1 MERQPKDDNVVKSPN
16 HLLISPFLLVFFLL
30 SVLLRLFQITRDQ
43 LPIID
48 CDEEIYRSQL
58 QRMINE
64 SDPTTN
70 NFLAGGTNFTPLYFL
85 LKPINSLFA
94 LTENQNLFLMRFFF
108 PTILSSLTVY
118 IVFALGVQV
127 FQSRLVGKV
136 AVVLYTFSPFVIS
149 QSQIFYPDSY
159 TTFFGG
165 LLLYQVIHYYKR
177 QSNSLI
183 LLSVLSCIAVSTKY
197 TLVFLCV
204 TAVIGIVMRALEEK
218 CSTTDLLWRLVLYC
232 TNAVVTF
239 LIWNY
244 SLLIKPI
251 GFLYGFAN
259 NLAIYG
265 QPSSFKAEVMLFY
278 QMSMWL
284 LPLGIAGLITIPVG
298 VKHAFKFAPN
308 SRILVLFL
316 SPLILL
322 PIQLASG
329 QQVLVRSTNSVISII
344 VVLGGVGLV
353 VLWQGNS
360 TLKKIVSTVLIALS
374 IYQFLFF
381 LDQNVRQDSREK
393 AVSYLS
399 QMGIENDVTIGTN
412 FGCGY
417 SSGLSEKFT
426 VVDDPNMKLKLD
438 IYAFDMYW
446 QNTKFYQVYERNPWY
461 TEFNPLY
468 IQKYHGHSNI
478 PQRLLH
484 FSGFQR
490 DFEAIVP
497 SDYRLTIVEGYG
509 PDILILIKKSFD

>member
-1 MERQPKDDNVVKSPN
+1 MK
-16 HLLISPFLLVFFLL
+16 LLNQLLKNPFLLIFFLL
-30 SVLLRLFQITRDQ
+30 SISLRLFQITRDQ

-48 CDEEIYRSQL
+48 CDEEIYRSQI

-70 NFLAGGTNFTPLYFL
+70 NFLAGGTNFTPLYLFI
-85 LKPINSLFA
+85 KPINSIFD
-94 LTENQNLFLMRFFF
+94 LTENQNLVLMRFIF
-108 PTILSSLTVY
+108 PTILSSLTVFV
-118 IVFALGVQV
+118 VFALGVQV
-127 FQSRLVGKV
+127 SQSRLVGKIS
-136 AVVLYTFSPFVIS
+136 VVLYTFSPFVIS

-159 TTFFGG
+159 TSFFGG
-165 LLLYQVIHYYKR
+165 LLLYQVIRYYKR
-177 QSNSLI
+177 QSNSLT
-183 LLSVLSCIAVSTKY
+183 LLSVLSCIAISTKY

-204 TAVIGIVMRALEEK
+204 TVVMSIVMRALEER
-218 CSTTDLLWRLVLYC
+218 CSITDLLWRLFLYW
-232 TNAVVTF
+232 TITVVTF

-244 SLLIKPI
+244 SALIKPI

-278 QMSMWL
+278 MMSMWL
-284 LPLGIAGLITIPVG
+284 LPLGIAGIIAIPVG
-298 VKHAFKFAPN
+298 VKHVFKSRMN
-308 SRILVLFL
+308 SRILTLFF

-329 QQVLVRSTNSVISII
+329 QQVLFRSTNSVISIT
-344 VVLGGVGLV
+344 VVLGGMGLAL
-353 VLWQGNS
+353 LWQGKS
-360 TLKKIVSTVLIALS
+360 ILKRIISIVLIALS
-374 IYQFLFF
+374 AYQFLFF
-381 LDQNVRQDSREK
+381 LGQNARLDSREI

-399 QMGIENDVTIGTN
+399 QRGISNDVTIGTN

-426 VVDDPNMKLKLD
+426 VVDDPEMKLNLD

-446 QNTKFYQVYERNPWY
+446 KNTKFYQVYERNPWY

-478 PQRLLH
+478 PQRFLY

-490 DFEAIVP
+490 NFEGIVP
-497 SDYRLTIVEGYG
+497 SDYRLSILEGYG
-509 PDILILIKKSFD
+509 PDILILIKRSFD